1 MTPTLAVQDLKRHF
15 GGIAAI
21 DGLDLHVLPNEI
33 LAICGPNGSGKTTL
47 FNVISGV
54 LKPTSG
60 TVLFEGQR
68 IDGFPAHRVVAR
80 GIGRTFQQAMAF
92 PALSVRENVEIPL
105 CALTGSYADVDA
117 ILAQCGLA
125 ADAGQH
131 AAVLPYGKQRNLG
144 IAVAL
149 ATRPKLLLL
158 DEPSAGLGD
167 EACYGLASLIRTIRG
182 GGVTVVVIDHDM
194 SFLLPLADRVIVMD
208 AGKKLFEGTPDQV
221 LAEERVIEVYLG
233 NDLI

>member
-1 MTPTLAVQDLKRHF
+1 VSPILAVQDLKRHF

-54 LKPTSG
+54 LRPTSG
-60 TVLFEGQR
+60 AVLFEGQR
-68 IDGFPAHRVVAR
+68 VDGFPAHRVVAR

-105 CALTGSYADVDA
+105 CALTGSEPDVDA
-117 ILAQCGLA
+117 ILSLCGLA
-125 ADAGQH
+125 ADAEQQAGM
-131 AAVLPYGKQRNLG
+131 LPYGKQRNLG

-167 EACYGLASLIRTIRG
+167 EACHGLANLIRTIRS

-194 SFLLPLADRVIVMD
+194 AFLLPLADRVIVMD

-233 NDLI
+233 NDFL